1 MAAWVLVH
9 QYRLRA
15 ILRRSFLLCP
25 RGGLSPPVFRLKGE
39 KNNSTQTTYHRQI
52 PATRPKKYG
61 RDENA
66 SDKESIEKQ
75 PRSPGMPDV
84 VIRDVDRNVP
94 FAKPPTFL
102 SQLKIYNGT
111 FTDDSVWKIFFRP
124 LPFVLSPVVR
134 STACDDFPRTAL
146 PKCHFGTHPTD
157 VVRLPGLFDA
167 NSVVECA
174 PRFSALLSVGGGP
187 LTPMQVWSLCAPRRS
202 SPSSMTSTLLKLYV
216 FRA

>member
-25 RGGLSPPVFRLKGE
+25 RGELSQPVFRPKGE

-52 PATRPKKYG
+52 PATRPKKYV

-75 PRSPGMPDV
+75 PRSPGTPDV

-94 FAKPPTFL
+94 SAKPPTFL

-134 STACDDFPRTAL
+134 TACDDFLVPPYL
-146 PKCHFGTHPTD
+146 N
-157 VVRLPGLFDA
+157 VIL
-167 NSVVECA
+167 A
-174 PRFSALLSVGGGP
+174 PISQTWFVFLAYSMQTVWLSALRDS
-187 LTPMQVWSLCAPRRS
+187 RYF
-202 SPSSMTSTLLKLYV
+202 SPWE
-216 FRA
+216 AGH